1 MWPFSEI
8 HWDLYLWGGLYE
20 MSSQQGNAFPPVA
33 SQGSTLCSQGFAF
46 PTGAPSGIE
55 LWRFRLC
62 APPVYRVLMEIKLS
76 PFSFLHFLFS
86 PCGCVH
92 SSFFFF
98 FLSCCFLQ
106 GGAFTI
112 LPHPP
117 HPHLHPLSSSRISS
131 LHSAASLPPSSPLHA
146 TYLLSFVVQVVKI
159 DVLIL
164 KSVF

>member
-46 PTGAPSGIE
+46 PTGALSGIE

-62 APPVYRVLMEIKLS
+62 APPVYRVLMEIKPS
-76 PFSFLHFLFS
+76 PFSFLHFSFS

-98 FLSCCFLQ
+98 FFVLLLFAGRCFYH
-106 GGAFTI
+106 T
-112 LPHPP
+112 PP
-117 HPHLHPLSSSRISS
+117 PPP
-131 LHSAASLPPSSPLHA
+131 PPSPPSLLKQNQLPALRGFSPSQFTSPCHVPA
-146 TYLLSFVVQVVKI
+146 EFCGSGCE
-159 DVLIL
+159 D
-164 KSVF
+164 